1 MGPAVT
7 SSPAC
12 SAFLLPFLPVQLLS
26 EQDET
31 SPCAQ
36 EPGRRKGRRARICLC
51 RTKWVKTRYVPQK
64 SSLCCDVKLLRCTG
78 TLGGLWSKKDR
89 RDCSVEAF
97 LGGEQVED
105 RVTLGENTVLS

>member
-12 SAFLLPFLPVQLLS
+12 SAFLLPFLPKQLLS

-36 EPGRRKGRRARICLC
+36 DPAGGRVEGHGSVYAGLNGSRLV
-51 RTKWVKTRYVPQK
+51 TFPK
-64 SSLCCDVKLLRCTG
+64 SLPLCCDVKLLRCTG
-78 TLGGLWSKKDR
+78 TLGGLWSKKDQ
-89 RDCSVEAF
+89 RDRSVEAF